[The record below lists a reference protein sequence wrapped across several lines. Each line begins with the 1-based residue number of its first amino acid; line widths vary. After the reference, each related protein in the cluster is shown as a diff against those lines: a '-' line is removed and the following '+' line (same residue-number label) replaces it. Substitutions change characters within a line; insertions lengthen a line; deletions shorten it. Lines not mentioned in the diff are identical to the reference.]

1 LWRLPCPSWVKNG
14 PDALEMGSLFY
25 PPKADIGQ
33 LRRHGGPPRSTSV
46 KTVFLCDAPL
56 TPKSSVAALLLLE

>member
-1 LWRLPCPSWVKNG
+1 
-14 PDALEMGSLFY
+14 MGSLFY